1 MSKKLLTLIPITSVG
16 LVACGNNSIDQASE
30 DLSNTLNNIPSAA
43 PSINVSTGNAE
54 VDGLVAQLN
63 DLLQQAWNWGIT
75 SLQGL
80 IDQIPVINQ
89 LV

>member
-1 MSKKLLTLIPITSVG
+1 MTKKLLSIIPIASVG
-16 LVACGNNSIDQASE
+16 LVACGNISIDQASQ
-30 DLSNTLNNIPSAA
+30 DLSNTLTNIPSAA
-43 PSINVSTGNAE
+43 PSINVATGNAE
-54 VDGLVAQLN
+54 VDGLIGQVN

-75 SLQGL
+75 TLQGL

>member
-1 MSKKLLTLIPITSVG
+1 MTKQLFSFIPIASVG
-16 LVACGNNSIDQASE
+16 LVACGNISIDQASQ
-30 DLSNTLNNIPSAA
+30 DLSNTLTNIPSAA
-43 PSINVSTGNAE
+43 PSINVATGNAE
-54 VDGLVAQLN
+54 VDGLIGQVN